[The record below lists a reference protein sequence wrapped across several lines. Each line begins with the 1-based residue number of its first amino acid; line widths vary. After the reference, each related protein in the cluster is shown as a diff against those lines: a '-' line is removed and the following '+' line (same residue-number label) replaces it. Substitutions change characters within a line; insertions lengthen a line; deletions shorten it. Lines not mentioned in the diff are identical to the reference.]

1 MKREKI
7 RERGEQNSTMKT
19 RNIEPIG
26 GGDAFA
32 VSQHIILRNFDEY
45 YLEDADENGMAFGY
59 VMGVENEWGY
69 VPLEEIEP
77 YIIIKNVG
85 EALEHVLPPAN
96 YTWKDED

>member
-1 MKREKI
+1 
-7 RERGEQNSTMKT
+7 
-19 RNIEPIG
+19 
-26 GGDAFA
+26 
-32 VSQHIILRNFDEY
+32 
-45 YLEDADENGMAFGY
+45 
-59 VMGVENEWGY
+59 